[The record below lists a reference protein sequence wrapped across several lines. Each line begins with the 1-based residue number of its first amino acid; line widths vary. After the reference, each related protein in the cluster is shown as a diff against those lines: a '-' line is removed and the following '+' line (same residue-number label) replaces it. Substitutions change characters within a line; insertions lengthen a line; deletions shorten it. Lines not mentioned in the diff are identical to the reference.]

1 MNGLKFLQRIE
12 LLLNQSR
19 YEDAKRELETYLSNN
34 PSDFFARRAY
44 VVTLINC
51 GDHDLARDRCEA
63 LLAEYPESLDILH
76 LSIEIDLADEYYDK
90 AESKVDLLKQ
100 MSALDEETFVLEAR
114 VKMGQRNYDKA
125 LLAIGKA
132 LEYDANNIEALN
144 LKIALEGQLGKSHP
158 QDSINHALKLNPENP
173 YTIAN
178 HAYQLLRDGKV
189 EAALERSAEAL
200 QKDPNNPLGRQVMAD
215 AMRSR
220 FWLFRLFFK
229 YGEFISRLTAK
240 SSWAF
245 IIGVYIG
252 YRIIRSLANQYPI
265 LLPLVYLLFGLFIL
279 SWLIQPIA
287 NLYLY
292 FNKYGKLLLDKD
304 DTKMALST
312 GAALAIAIPSFCL
325 YIAGINP
332 DLFLRLAAV
341 AGFSA
346 IPLSSYLSPTNKSNQ
361 QRLTFLT
368 FGIIGMGLL
377 ALFFNIGLFI
387 ILFFLG
393 IFAYQ
398 WIINGILI
406 KEGARVID

>member
-1 MNGLKFLQRIE
+1 MNNLKFLQRIE

-19 YEDAKRELETYLSNN
+19 HEEAKQELETYLSTN
-34 PSDFFARRAY
+34 PSDFLARRAY

-51 GDHDLARDRCEA
+51 GNHDLARERCEA

-125 LLAIGKA
+125 LQATEQA

-144 LKIALEGQLGKSHP
+144 LKIAIEGQLGKTHP
-158 QDSINHALKLNPENP
+158 EESIKHALELNPENP

-178 HAYQLLRDGKV
+178 HAYQLLRDNQV
-189 EAALERSAEAL
+189 DAALERASEAL
-200 QKDPNNPLGRQVMAD
+200 QKDPNNPFAQQVMAE

-220 FWLFRLFFK
+220 FWLYRLFFK
-229 YGEFISRLTAK
+229 YGEFVSRLTEK
-240 SSWAF
+240 GSWTF
-245 IIGVYIG
+245 IIGIYIV
-252 YRIIRSLANQYPI
+252 YRILIRSSEKFPF

-279 SWLIQPIA
+279 SWLIRPLS
-287 NLYLY
+287 NLFLY

-304 DTKMALST
+304 DTKMALSV
-312 GAALAIAIPSFCL
+312 GAALSVSLISFCL
-325 YIAGINP
+325 YFAGLNQ
-332 DLFLRLAAV
+332 DLFFNLALV
-341 AGFSA
+341 AGLSA
-346 IPLSSYLSPTNKSNQ
+346 IPLSSYLSPTKKSNQ
-361 QRLTFLT
+361 QRLTYLT
-368 FGIIGMGLL
+368 FGLIGMGLL
-377 ALFFNIGLFI
+377 SLLPNMSIFLIFFFI
-387 ILFFLG
+387 G

-398 WIINGILI
+398 WIVNGMLI